1 MGLDEEIQLKH
12 QQIEHLEDIIQDL
25 QAQLAGLY
33 KGKRLEDQ
41 A

>member
-1 MGLDEEIQLKH
+1 MTLEEEIQLKH

-25 QAQLAGLY
+25 QEQLVGLY

-41 A
+41 K